1 MPDIKTFE
9 RTFIFNDFL
18 ADKPFAAFLVSEE
31 AKFESPLDISDKD
44 RIFIASGKSMFD
56 INKKDNSKDLIVYN
70 NPIGVC
76 SAYPIKSMRTTSFVK
91 DEDNNDFGAGCITY
105 EGNQEKSFWYYNKL
119 VWITPAEINHI
130 ECLIIHIEFYNTLGG
145 LSDEND

>member
-9 RTFIFNDFL
+9 RTFIFRDFL

-31 AKFESPLDISDKD
+31 AKSESSLDISDKD

-56 INKKDNSKDLIVYN
+56 IDKKDNSKDLIVYN

-91 DEDNNDFGAGCITY
+91 DEDNNDFGARCIY

-119 VWITPAEINHI
+119 VWITPTETNHI
-130 ECLIIHIEFYNTLGG
+130 ECLIIRIEFYNTLGG
-145 LSDEND
+145 LPDENN